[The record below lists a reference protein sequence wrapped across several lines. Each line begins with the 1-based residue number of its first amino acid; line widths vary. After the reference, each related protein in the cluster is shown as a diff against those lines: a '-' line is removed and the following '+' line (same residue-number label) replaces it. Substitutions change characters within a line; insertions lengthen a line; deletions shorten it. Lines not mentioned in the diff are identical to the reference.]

1 VTTDAAEGEQEHD
14 EASARDEYDPFEY
27 VPDRID
33 RITASGLDQM
43 HDALAERNKRKLR
56 SVEVET
62 QATIL
67 WNLVEKGTISLD
79 VTRPSQG
86 GEDE

>member
-1 VTTDAAEGEQEHD
+1 MTDAADQDHD
-14 EASARDEYDPFEY
+14 DSGAGDGCDYDPFEY

-33 RITASGLDQM
+33 GITASGLEQM
-43 HDALAERNKRKLR
+43 YDALAERNKAKLR

-62 QATIL
+62 QAMIL
-67 WNLVEKGTISLD
+67 WGLVEKGTISLD

-86 GEDE
+86 GEGE